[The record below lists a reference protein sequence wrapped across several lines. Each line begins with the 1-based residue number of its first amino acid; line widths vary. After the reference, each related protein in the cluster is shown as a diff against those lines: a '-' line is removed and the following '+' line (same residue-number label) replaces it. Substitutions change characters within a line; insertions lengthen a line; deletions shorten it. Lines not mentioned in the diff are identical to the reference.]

1 MLKIKYKI
9 KNLIKESNTLETS
22 DYKIE
27 KIEEGNRVKYVII
40 PKMKSLY

>member
-9 KNLIKESNTLETS
+9 KNSIKESSTLETS

-40 PKMKSLY
+40 PYFLL